1 MNTEQILLEKWR
13 ILPSEKQLQVLNL
26 VNTLIEENQDQLTLS
41 SYQPKTPLGAK
52 LLAIRKEIM
61 QEQPPLESWEE
72 LEQEIAERR
81 GEESIYLQCFD

>member
-26 VNTLIEENQDQLTLS
+26 VNTLIEENRNQLTLS
-41 SYQPKTPLGAK
+41 SYQPKTSLGAK
-52 LLAIRKEIM
+52 LLAIRQEIM

-72 LEQEIAERR
+72 LEQEIAEIR
-81 GEESIYLQCFD
+81 GEKE

>member
-26 VNTLIEENQDQLTLS
+26 VNTLIEENRNQLTLS
-41 SYQPKTPLGAK
+41 SYQPKTSLGAK
-52 LLAIRKEIM
+52 LLAIRQEIM

-81 GEESIYLQCFD
+81 GEKE

>member
-26 VNTLIEENQDQLTLS
+26 VDTLIEENRDQLTLS

-52 LLAIRKEIM
+52 LLA
-61 QEQPPLESWEE
+61 
-72 LEQEIAERR
+72 
-81 GEESIYLQCFD
+81 